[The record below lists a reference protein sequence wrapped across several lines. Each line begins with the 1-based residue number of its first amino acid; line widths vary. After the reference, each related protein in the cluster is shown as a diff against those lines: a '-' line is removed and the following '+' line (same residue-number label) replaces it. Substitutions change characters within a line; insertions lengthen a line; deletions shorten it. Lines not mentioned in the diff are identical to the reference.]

1 MNESESAAHPDWT
14 PLQEAYI
21 RKLFATYQ
29 ANLYF
34 LRERFP
40 SVFDT
45 LMASKLRAPFEI
57 HADGSM
63 TIFSGQHAGSVRDFT
78 DLGRVLL
85 HEFERATDGTRVWV
99 EAGYL
104 EKPAEITDYAS
115 NPDFFRPVEHVFRGE
130 IVRRFKERCPT
141 PEHRHRRP
149 VFGDHVQPLVIVFG
163 SGFGWH
169 LERLVDE
176 YEIFHLFIVDTDV
189 ERLNM
194 SLYFVDFI
202 ALHQRFERHGR
213 SFSIALHDDN
223 ELLAA
228 SVLATIQKHA
238 APYMV
243 QGAALFFHDYDSDR
257 VRDLWERISA
267 DMGKLFRGWGFFDDE
282 VLGLRHAV
290 ENALARRPVY
300 VGGASVPADAVAV
313 VVGAGPSLDVLLP
326 VLRNCRERVVVFSCG
341 TAISA
346 LANAGIDP
354 DFHVEIER
362 TAATYRILDTPRTR
376 AVLARTPL
384 LTSAIMYPGVFDLS
398 PQPAMFLKDIDFGSN
413 MLDFDRRLPRIRTNP
428 TCTNGGLDFALK
440 MGFRKVFLFG
450 VDLGFHPDGAH
461 HSKNSIYYNGEA
473 KEGYL
478 AGVVAGTH
486 RLHHSGKPVPGNFCD
501 TVLSTDQLT
510 YSRDILQVSIAAH
523 PDAVVYNP
531 NDGAR
536 IAWTERI
543 RPDDI
548 RVEATLESRQQAI
561 AAVNRAFMRGVLDD
575 MPANIANLVAQLD
588 AVIADLRML
597 FARPLRRKADLF
609 VRLADMHAYLF
620 ETKHQE
626 SQVFPLVRGSMQ
638 HMGRFANDCF
648 ALMKDEAAAIEYGR
662 EVFELFVDFLNAGR
676 ENLVALHA
684 LASTGKLPEQA
695 EG

>member
-1 MNESESAAHPDWT
+1 MTEAENTAQTDWT

-21 RKLFATYQ
+21 RKLYATYQ

-34 LRERFP
+34 LREKFP
-40 SVFDT
+40 AVFDT
-45 LMASKLRAPFEI
+45 LMATQLPAPFEVGP
-57 HADGSM
+57 DGGI
-63 TIFSGQHAGSVRDFT
+63 TIFSGKYAGGVRDFT
-78 DLGRVLL
+78 DLGRILL
-85 HEFERATDGTRVWV
+85 REFERATDGTRIWV

-104 EKPAEITDYAS
+104 ENPAEITDYAT
-115 NPDFFRPVEHVFRGE
+115 NPDFFRPVEHVYRGE
-130 IVRRFKERCPT
+130 IVRRFQARCPT
-141 PEHRHRRP
+141 PEQKHRRP
-149 VFGDHVQPLVIVFG
+149 VFGDHVQPMVIVFG

-176 YEIFHLFIVDTDV
+176 YEIFHLFVVDTDV

-194 SLYFVDFI
+194 SLYFVDYI
-202 ALHQRFERHGR
+202 ALHQRFDRNGR

-228 SVLATIQKHA
+228 SVLATIQKHV

-243 QGAALFFHDYDSDR
+243 QGAALFFHDYDSER

-282 VLGLRHAV
+282 MLGLRHAV
-290 ENALARRPVY
+290 ENALARRPVF
-300 VGGASVPADAVAV
+300 VGGASVPDDAVAV
-313 VVGAGPSLDVLLP
+313 VVGAGPSLDTLLP
-326 VLRNCRERVVVFSCG
+326 VLRAYRDRVVVFSCG

-346 LANAGIDP
+346 LANAGVNP

-384 LTSAIMYPGVFDLS
+384 LTSAIMCPAVFDLS
-398 PQPAMFLKDIDFGSN
+398 PNPAMFLKEIDFGSN
-413 MLDFDRRLPRIRTNP
+413 MLDFDHRLPRVRTNP
-428 TCTNGGLDFALK
+428 TCTNGGVDLALQ
-440 MGFRKVFLFG
+440 MGFRKVYLFG
-450 VDLGFHPDGAH
+450 VDLGFHADGIH
-461 HSKNSIYYNGEA
+461 HSRNSIYYNGDA

-486 RLHHSGKPVPGNFCD
+486 KMHSNGKPIPGNFRE
-501 TVLSTDQLT
+501 TVLSTDQLI

-543 RPDDI
+543 RPEEIHID
-548 RVEATLESRQQAI
+548 ATPESRQLSI
-561 AAVNRAFMRGVLDD
+561 AAVSRAFMRGVLDD
-575 MPANIANLVAQLD
+575 MPGNIANLLAQLD
-588 AVIADLRML
+588 ALIEDLSEL
-597 FARPLRRKADLF
+597 FARPITRKADLF
-609 VRLADMHAYLF
+609 VRLADMHSYLF
-620 ETKHQE
+620 VPRHQE
-626 SQVFPLVRGSMQ
+626 SQIFPLVRGSLQ

-648 ALMKDEAAAIEYGR
+648 SLIKDEASAIEYGR
-662 EVFELFVDFLNAGR
+662 EVFDLLLEFLKAGR
-676 ENLVALHA
+676 ENLVALHT
-684 LASTGKLPEQA
+684 LASTGKLPDKQEV
-695 EG
+695 

>member
-1 MNESESAAHPDWT
+1 MNEAESAAHAEWT

-34 LRERFP
+34 LREKFP
-40 SVFDT
+40 AVFDT
-45 LMASKLRAPFEI
+45 LMATKLPAPFEVD
-57 HADGSM
+57 AEARM
-63 TIFSGQHAGSVRDFT
+63 TIFSGKHAGGLRDFT

-85 HEFERATDGTRVWV
+85 HEFERATDGTRIWV

-104 EKPAEITDYAS
+104 ENPAEITDYAG

-130 IVRRFKERCPT
+130 IVRRFQERCPS
-141 PEHRHRRP
+141 PDQRHRRP

-169 LERLVDE
+169 LERLIDE

-223 ELLAA
+223 KLLAA

-243 QGAALFFHDYDSDR
+243 QGAALFFHDYDSER
-257 VRDLWERISA
+257 VRDLWERIGA

-282 VLGLRHAV
+282 ILGLRHAV
-290 ENALARRPVY
+290 ENAMARRPVF
-300 VGGASVPADAVAV
+300 VGGASVPTDAVAV
-313 VVGAGPSLDVLLP
+313 VVGAGPSLDTLLP
-326 VLRNCRERVVVFSCG
+326 VLRAYRDRVVVFSCG

-346 LANAGIDP
+346 LANAGVDP

-398 PQPAMFLKDIDFGSN
+398 PNPAMFLKDIDFGSN
-413 MLDFDRRLPRIRTNP
+413 MLDFDGRLPRVRTNP
-428 TCTNGGLDFALK
+428 TCTNGGLDLALK
-440 MGFRKVFLFG
+440 MGFREVYLFG

-461 HSKNSIYYNGEA
+461 HSRNSIYYNGEA
-473 KEGYL
+473 KGDYL
-478 AGVVAGTH
+478 AGVVAGTNWLH
-486 RLHHSGKPVPGNFCD
+486 RGGNPVPGNFRD

-510 YSRDILQVSIAAH
+510 YSRDVLQVSIAAH

-536 IAWTERI
+536 IAWTQRI
-543 RPDDI
+543 LPDDI
-548 RVEATLESRQQAI
+548 QIAATPESRRL
-561 AAVNRAFMRGVLDD
+561 AVDAVSRAFMRGVLDD
-575 MPANIANLVAQLD
+575 MPGNIASLLAQLD
-588 AVIADLRML
+588 AVIADLTEL
-597 FARPLRRKADLF
+597 FARPIQRKADLF

-620 ETKHQE
+620 QPDHQQ
-626 SQVFPLVRGSMQ
+626 SQVFPLVRGSLQ

-648 ALMKDEAAAIEYGR
+648 ALMKDETAAVEYGR
-662 EVFELFVDFLNAGR
+662 EVFDLLLGFLKAGR
-676 ENLVALHA
+676 ENILALHA
-684 LASTGKLPEQA
+684 LASTGTLPDKQGE
-695 EG
+695 